1 MAQESRVPERTMSA
15 KKSRPVSPL
24 LVFIL
29 LFVTYNVNFRV
40 VRFGDTAPARALPF
54 SLLLDH
60 SLYLDRWVEPVIAS
74 SSSVD
79 GTYYLRRSNGHWMSA
94 YPIIMPLVITPLYAA
109 PAWLV
114 ARQSPP
120 LSPGGVL
127 LSTLMEL
134 MEKFSA
140 SLIAALSALV
150 LYLALRKI
158 APANLSLL
166 VTLVYG
172 LAGST
177 WSISSQGL
185 WRHGFTQLCFA
196 GLLWGLFQDEQS
208 ALRPWWCG
216 LALAGAAANNPA
228 LTVVV
233 LPFLVYFARRG
244 RREFVRFFLP
254 LAVLGSLVLAYNFY
268 FFGRLLGGYP
278 SVLVHTAEGT
288 HFFKKAPYWIA
299 ALGLMVSPGR
309 GLLIFIPWTILSL
322 WGVARAWKQKQLPAA
337 RYLIIGMAGYFALHS
352 ALGTWWAGWCFG
364 PRYLSVLL
372 PFLALFLIPVWPRVQ
387 SGRLLRVAAATA
399 ILVSVWIQVIGAFN
413 YPRGS
418 WDALPV
424 NVDRQ
429 PSRLW
434 DWRDNPIRRTW
445 QAGPARPS
453 LFYGLFLMRNLVSST
468 STVYPTRVR
477 GHANAPTSL
486 PDERTLRPRPRAILP
501 GQLQLPG
508 TGKSQG
514 WDGHQKSG
522 ERTRGSSDRNDALL
536 PGTERLKI
544 TCKSGQA

>member
-1 MAQESRVPERTMSA
+1 MSVKPPSPSRGSKNGKSPSA
-15 KKSRPVSPL
+15 SPL
-24 LVFIL
+24 LVFLL
-29 LFVTYNVNFRV
+29 LFVIYNTNFRV
-40 VRFGDTAPARALPF
+40 LRWGDAAPARVLPF

-60 SLYLDRWVEPVIAS
+60 SLYLDRWIEPFIAS
-74 SSSVD
+74 SGTIN
-79 GTYYLRRSNGHWMSA
+79 GTYYLHRSRGHWMST
-94 YPIIMPLVITPLYAA
+94 YPIIMPLVITPLYAV

-120 LSPGGVL
+120 LAPDGVL
-127 LSTLMEL
+127 LSTLLDL

-158 APANLSLL
+158 APPNLSLL

-196 GLLWGLFQDEQS
+196 GLLWGLFQDERS
-208 ALRPWWCG
+208 AGRAWWCG

-228 LTVVV
+228 LAVVV

-244 RREFVRFFLP
+244 RREFLRFFLP

-278 SVLVHTAEGT
+278 SVLVHTHEGT
-288 HFFKKAPYWIA
+288 HFFKRAPYWLA
-299 ALGLMVSPGR
+299 ALGMMVSPGR
-309 GLLIFIPWTILSL
+309 GLLFFIPWTILSL
-322 WGVARAWKQKQLPAA
+322 WGMARAWKQNKLPAA
-337 RYLIIGMAGYFALHS
+337 RYLIVGMAGYFAVHS
-352 ALGTWWAGWCFG
+352 ALGTWWAGWCYG

-372 PFLALFLIPVWPRVQ
+372 PFLALFLIPVWPQVQ
-387 SGRLLRVAAATA
+387 SQRLLRAAAVIA
-399 ILVSVWIQVIGAFN
+399 IVVSVWIQGVGAFN
-413 YPRGS
+413 YPRGD
-418 WDALPV
+418 WDGLPV

-445 QAGPARPS
+445 QAGPAYPS
-453 LFYGLFLMRNLVSST
+453 LFYGLFMMRNLLSANRAPAPSQARQTTESRSGRAETLHRLSVLARPLEPAQRACLPTASSCC
-468 STVYPTRVR
+468 
-477 GHANAPTSL
+477 
-486 PDERTLRPRPRAILP
+486 RAGPFP
-501 GQLQLPG
+501 GV
-508 TGKSQG
+508 K
-514 WDGHQKSG
+514 H
-522 ERTRGSSDRNDALL
+522 
-536 PGTERLKI
+536 
-544 TCKSGQA
+544 